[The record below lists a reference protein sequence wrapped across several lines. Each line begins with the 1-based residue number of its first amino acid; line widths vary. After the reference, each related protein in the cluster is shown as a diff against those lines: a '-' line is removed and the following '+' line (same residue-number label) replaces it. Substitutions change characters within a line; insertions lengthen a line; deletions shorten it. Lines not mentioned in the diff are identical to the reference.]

1 MNTATTGRKLRILT
15 GITAAVL
22 TGTGLIGAAPAVADQ
37 GIGDGGAT
45 TRTLAMDIDD
55 TVAARKVEA
64 AADLARR

>member
-22 TGTGLIGAAPAVADQ
+22 TGTGLIGAPAVADQ

-45 TRTLAMDIDD
+45 TRTLVMDIDD

-64 AADLARR
+64 AADFARR